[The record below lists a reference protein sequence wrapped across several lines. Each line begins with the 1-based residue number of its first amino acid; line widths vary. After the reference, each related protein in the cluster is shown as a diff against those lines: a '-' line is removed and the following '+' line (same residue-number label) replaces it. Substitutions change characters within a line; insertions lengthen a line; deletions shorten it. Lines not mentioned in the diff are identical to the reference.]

1 MKFWCASAKS
11 SKQRVSSSAQSFSL
25 DKFSI
30 LQKSVNTPT
39 IKRQDSF
46 SSSASYASISSLPA
60 PKSDSGYSE
69 TTSSSPTYSYLG
81 QILHFERTYH
91 EKLKQSIIK
100 YSRPLRRVLNP
111 QEIVEL
117 FQNIEKVNWSI
128 FANHLNEEIFSSR
141 FVQSHKQLFV
151 NVKLF
156 SPTMQHGMF
165 EFLRFIKQP

>member
-1 MKFWCASAKS
+1 M
-11 SKQRVSSSAQSFSL
+11 
-25 DKFSI
+25 
-30 LQKSVNTPT
+30 

-46 SSSASYASISSLPA
+46 SSSASYASISSIPV

-69 TTSSSPTYSYLG
+69 TSSNSPTYSYLR

-117 FQNIEKVNWSI
+117 FQNIEKVISLFSQMMSTETFHLDLFNLTSHRSSMWKFSI
-128 FANHLNEEIFSSR
+128 RWCNMWCSNFVDLSINCKINEWMRFIIWIFSFLVRYNDR
-141 FVQSHKQLFV
+141 FLQYISYSK
-151 NVKLF
+151 
-156 SPTMQHGMF
+156 
-165 EFLRFIKQP
+165 